1 MEQRPDP
8 DFRARHDTATISIS
22 VVTGFLVSTSRSL
35 ARGAAFLYRVAKG
48 LDRAMGRILEA
59 RQLQNERRSDALS
72 LVGSGAILISAFAP
86 ILNVPVVGS
95 VSYFNGNSDFA
106 VVIGILLIVLG
117 TASLIFA
124 LIEKYLWLYAIGFCA
139 LVIAI
144 GTFASWRWYLARAGS
159 ASSAAGG
166 GLLDYFTQS
175 ASKGLVGRSNLS
187 FGFPLL
193 IYGAVLVT
201 LAALMRPR
209 AAAGVNPEL
218 PRD

>member
-1 MEQRPDP
+1 MPDP
-8 DFRARHDTATISIS
+8 DFRARHETATISIS
-22 VVTGFLVSTSRSL
+22 VVTGFLVSASRSL
-35 ARGAAFLYRVAKG
+35 ARGAAFLYHVAKKI
-48 LDRAMGRILEA
+48 DSEMGRILEA
-59 RQLQNERRSDALS
+59 RHLQNERRSDALS

-86 ILNVPVVGS
+86 ILNVPVVGA

-106 VVIGILLIVLG
+106 IAIGILLIVLG
-117 TASLIFA
+117 TASLILG
-124 LIEKYLWLYAIGFCA
+124 LIEKYSWLYAIGLCA
-139 LVIAI
+139 LLIAI

-159 ASSAAGG
+159 APSA

-175 ASKGLVGRSNLS
+175 ASKGLVGWSNLS

-209 AAAGVNPEL
+209 GTAVFNPEL